1 MERKAIMKT
10 IGIFTGKQKNYN
22 KATLTLLYDN
32 GPLTAWELTSKM
44 TKVGKQ
50 SLHATLNKRL
60 RDLEKKEYLQKY
72 DKKWHLR
79 FKGILAVLLI
89 QPEPRMWNEKW
100 KEIFEK
106 KAEIIEKYSEPFLRE
121 FGKDKEELHNA
132 FRHLGF
138 CLDDFKEW
146 VNLSNKTKQLM
157 EKGVINFDVIKEE
170 TLLGIIIMESMTI
183 EELMNVWNP
192 DPETDQ
198 T

>member
-1 MERKAIMKT
+1 M
-10 IGIFTGKQKNYN
+10 
-22 KATLTLLYDN
+22 
-32 GPLTAWELTSKM
+32 
-44 TKVGKQ
+44 
-50 SLHATLNKRL
+50 H
-60 RDLEKKEYLQKY
+60 
-72 DKKWHLR
+72 
-79 FKGILAVLLI
+79 
-89 QPEPRMWNEKW
+89 EKW

-106 KAEIIEKYSEPFLRE
+106 KAEYIEQYSEPFLKD

>member
-1 MERKAIMKT
+1 MDT
-10 IGIFTGKQKNYN
+10 IGIFTGKQKEHNVQ
-22 KATLTLLYDN
+22 ALTLLYNN
-32 GPLTAWELTSKM
+32 GPLTAWELTAKIAR
-44 TKVGKQ
+44 KKYEKQ
-50 SLHATLNKRL
+50 SLHSTLNKRL
-60 RDLEKKEYLQKY
+60 RDLEKKGYLQRC

-79 FKGILAVLLI
+79 FKGIIAVLLI
-89 QPEPRMWNEKW
+89 QPKPKIWNQKW

-106 KAEIIEKYSEPFLRE
+106 KAELIEQYSEPFLKE

-183 EELMNVWNP
+183 DELMNVWNP
-192 DPETDQ
+192 DPETNQ

>member
-1 MERKAIMKT
+1 
-10 IGIFTGKQKNYN
+10 
-22 KATLTLLYDN
+22 
-32 GPLTAWELTSKM
+32 M

-138 CLDDFKEW
+138 CLDNFNEW
-146 VNLSNKTKQLM
+146 ANLAKLVKQLI
-157 EKGVINFDVIKEE
+157 EKGVINFDIIKEQ
-170 TLLGIIIMESMTI
+170 TLLGIILLESRTL
-183 EELMNVWNP
+183 EELTNVWNA
-192 DPETDQ
+192 DPETNQ
-198 T
+198 L

>member
-1 MERKAIMKT
+1 MDT
-10 IGIFTGKQKNYN
+10 IGIFTGKQKEHNVQS
-22 KATLTLLYDN
+22 LTLLYNN
-32 GPLTAWELTSKM
+32 GPLTAWELTAKIAR
-44 TKVGKQ
+44 KKYEKQ

-60 RDLEKKEYLQKY
+60 RDLEKKGYLQRI

-79 FKGILAVLLI
+79 FKGIIAVLLI
-89 QPEPRMWNEKW
+89 QPKPKIWHEKW
-100 KEIFEK
+100 KEIFQK
-106 KAEIIEKYSEPFLRE
+106 KAEIIEKYSEPFLKE

-138 CLDDFKEW
+138 CLDDFNEW

-157 EKGVINFDVIKEE
+157 EKGVINFDIIKEE

-183 EELMNVWNP
+183 EELTNVWNP
-192 DPETDQ
+192 ESETDQ